1 MMIWDIP
8 RQRQIQKTQ
17 KVENLENHQNPTNQ
31 LKICC
36 PPPKN
41 AKSAWHKQLDMYIM
55 EQQRVIHVKHFF
67 ADRFNWAQHLNTPV
81 KPKEIV

>member
-8 RQRQIQKTQ
+8 RQRQIQKTR
-17 KVENLENHQNPTNQ
+17 KVENLENHRNPTNQ

-41 AKSAWHKQLDMYIM
+41 AKSAWHKQLGMYIM
-55 EQQRVIHVKHFF
+55 EQQRAIHVKHFF
-67 ADRFNWAQHLNTPV
+67 ADRFNWAPHLNTPV
-81 KPKEIV
+81 KRKEIV